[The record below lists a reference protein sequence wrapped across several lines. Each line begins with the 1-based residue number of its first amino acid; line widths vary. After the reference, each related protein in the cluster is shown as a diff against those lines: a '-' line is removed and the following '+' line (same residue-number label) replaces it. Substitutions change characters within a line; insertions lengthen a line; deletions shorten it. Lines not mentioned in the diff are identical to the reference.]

1 MLKKGP
7 PDVFLMLVFCSGVT
21 QSYSNRRDK
30 ILPNLT
36 KLAIN
41 NRSFNGRALE
51 SPAPIANQVRYICY
65 KKSYNDNHFGHFIH

>member
-7 PDVFLMLVFCSGVT
+7 PDVILTMFFCSDIS

-30 ILPNLT
+30 ILPKLT

-41 NRSFNGRALE
+41 NRSFNARGLE
-51 SPAPIANQVRYICY
+51 SPAPMANQVSYICY
-65 KKSYNDNHFGHFIH
+65 KKS